1 MKIALYGRQFS
12 NNSLPFIQEVIDN
25 LVRHGVEILIY
36 EDFRKFIE
44 SKKINISNAESFT
57 DHTELTGHVKCMLSL
72 GGDGTLLDTLS
83 LVRDSGL
90 PVLGIN
96 LGRLGF
102 LASINK
108 TEIKNA
114 IDSLVREEYTLDKR
128 VLITLDSSDADLFGE
143 VNYALNEITIHKQDA
158 SPMIIIHT
166 YINGEF
172 LNSYWADGLIIST
185 PTGSTAYSL
194 SCGGPIVFPQSG
206 NFVITPICPH
216 NLSVR
221 PIVISDSSV
230 LTFKIEARATQF
242 LVSMDSR
249 TEKVDTNVVLTAKKE
264 SFSINLIRLYNESY
278 LTTLRNKL
286 MWGLDS
292 RN

>member
-12 NNSLPFIQEVIDN
+12 NNSLPFIQEVFDS
-25 LVRHGVEILIY
+25 LVSHSVDMVIY
-36 EDFRKFIE
+36 KEFKEFLE
-44 SKKINISNAESFT
+44 AKGINT
-57 DHTELTGHVKCMLSL
+57 GGTEAFATHSDLTGQVSCMLSL
-72 GGDGTLLDTLS
+72 GGDGTLLDTVT
-83 LVRDSGL
+83 LVRDSGM

-108 TEIKNA
+108 TEIKTA
-114 IDSLVREEYTLDKR
+114 IDSLVRGEYTLDSR
-128 VLITLDSSDADLFGE
+128 SLIRLESETNIFGE
-143 VNYALNEITIHKQDA
+143 VNYGLNEITIHKKDG

-172 LNSYWADGLIIST
+172 LNSYWADGLIIAT

-194 SCGGPIVFPQSG
+194 SCGGPIVFPKSG

-221 PIVISDSSV
+221 PIVVSDSNALS
-230 LTFKIEARATQF
+230 FKIEGRSKQF
-242 LVSMDSR
+242 LISLDSR
-249 TEKVDTNVVLTAKKE
+249 TEKVDSNTILTARKE
-264 SFSINLIRLYNESY
+264 SFHINLIRLYNESY

>member
-12 NNSLPFIQEVIDN
+12 NNSLPFVQEIIDS
-25 LVRHGVEILIY
+25 LVQLGVDILIY
-36 EDFRKFIE
+36 KEFKEFIE
-44 SKKINISNAESFT
+44 SKQINTYNAETFK
-57 DHTELTGHVKCMLSL
+57 DHGDLTGHVRCMLSL
-72 GGDGTLLDTLS
+72 GGDGTLLDTLA

-108 TEIKNA
+108 TEIKLA
-114 IDSLVREEYTLDKR
+114 IAAVVNEEYTLDTR
-128 VLITLDSSDADLFGE
+128 VLISLDSTETDLFGE
-143 VNYALNEITIHKQDA
+143 VNYALNEITIHKRDT

-230 LTFKIEARATQF
+230 LTFRIEARASQF
-242 LVSMDSR
+242 LVSLDSR
-249 TEKVDTNVVLTAKKE
+249 TETVDTDVVLTAKKE
-264 SFSINLIRLYNESY
+264 NFSINLIRLYNESY

>member
-12 NNSLPFIQEVIDN
+12 NNSLPFVQEIIDN
-25 LVRHGVEILIY
+25 LVGHEVEVLIY
-36 EDFRKFIE
+36 EDFKNFLE
-44 SKKINISNAESFT
+44 TKKINTYQAESFN
-57 DHTELTGHVKCMLSL
+57 HYSQLTGHVKCMLSL

-83 LVRDSGL
+83 LIRDSGL

-108 TEIKNA
+108 TEIKTA
-114 IDSLVREEYTLDKR
+114 IDSVVKGEYTLDTR
-128 VLITLDSSDADLFGE
+128 VLINLESSDADIFGE
-143 VNYALNEITIHKQDA
+143 VNYALNEITIHKKDA

-242 LVSMDSR
+242 LVTLDSR
-249 TEKVDTNVVLTAKKE
+249 TETVEKNVVLTAKKE
-264 SFSINLIRLYNESY
+264 NFSINLIRLYNESY